1 MSTKHEVVIVGAGVI
16 GCSVAY
22 HLGKRGIA
30 SQIIE
35 REGIA
40 SRASGK
46 AWAIWEYPPAA
57 CSALNLVSTE
67 SVMPILTG
75 AEFQGERDQMLVER
89 QSIIDLHWLGYHRL
103 PEAILELE
111 ERGGIDV
118 GYRELPMARIAL
130 SEEVEALYREDLA
143 SIRGAGYG
151 EGGWLEPDDLKAMF
165 PDISPQAISGVCFP
179 SFKVEPYR
187 YTLCLAQAAEKMGCA
202 IRSGE
207 VVGFGGKGSRVTSVV
222 LASGTEVEADEVV
235 LTMGPWTGQAAAWL
249 GRELPV
255 EIHREQCIRVELPR
269 PFPPYGIWTMKGA
282 VIPDFD
288 DRVILHS
295 FDGWP
300 DVVADFDSSLTE
312 ESRHSAI
319 RMATELFPGM
329 EKAGVVEHRGDLECW
344 APLMRMQP
352 VIGRHPEWD
361 NVYLASRFG
370 TFGMALSLAA
380 GEITA
385 DLVAQGGRVP
395 YRVENLL
402 KALSPVEIE
411 GGQS

>member
-1 MSTKHEVVIVGAGVI
+1 
-16 GCSVAY
+16 
-22 HLGKRGIA
+22 
-30 SQIIE
+30 
-35 REGIA
+35 
-40 SRASGK
+40 

-57 CSALNLVSTE
+57 CSSLNLVSTE
-67 SVMPILTG
+67 SVLPILT
-75 AEFQGERDQMLVER
+75 APELQGERAEMLAER

-130 SEEVEALYREDLA
+130 SEEVEALYRQDLA
-143 SIRGAGYG
+143 RIRGAGYA
-151 EGGWLEPDDLKAMF
+151 EGGWLEPDELKEMF
-165 PDISPQAISGVCFP
+165 PNISPHIKGGACFP
-179 SFKVEPYR
+179 GFKVQPYR
-187 YTLCLAQAAEKMGCA
+187 YTLCLAQAAEKMGCT

-207 VVGFGGKGSRVTSVV
+207 VVGFGSKGSRVTSVV

-235 LTMGPWTGQAAAWL
+235 LTMGPWTGQATTWL
-249 GRELPV
+249 GNELPV
-255 EIHREQCIRVELPR
+255 EIHREQCIRVELAR
-269 PFPPYGIWTMKGA
+269 PFAPYGIWTMKGA

-295 FDGWP
+295 FDAWP
-300 DVVADFDSSLTE
+300 DLVTGFESSLTE
-312 ESRHSAI
+312 ESRHSAM

-329 EKAGVVEHRGDLECW
+329 EKAAVVEHRGDLECW

-352 VIGRHPEWD
+352 VLGRHPEWD

-395 YRVENLL
+395 YRVKNLL
-402 KALSPVEIE
+402 RALSPAELE